1 MEAVNNLS
9 PEAWGHHASENSFS
23 LCLDRWDSSTIL
35 ALDVLVIVQSLS
47 HV

>member
-1 MEAVNNLS
+1 METVSNLS
-9 PEAWGHHASENSFS
+9 AEAWGHHASESSFS

-35 ALDVLVIVQSLS
+35 DVDVLVIVRSLS